1 MNGFAIIFLGF
12 VAFGVLHTRVRSV
25 VIELKQPNVILTCA
39 SRLQTSCLGNGS
51 SAQISFSELLLKLL
65 YRLMIITGLITLVTA
80 VFFW

>member
-12 VAFGVLHTRVRSV
+12 VAFGVLHTHVRS
-25 VIELKQPNVILTCA
+25 VIELKLPNVILMRA
-39 SRLQTSCLGNGS
+39 SRLQASCLGNGS
-51 SAQISFSELLLKLL
+51 SIQISFSELLLKLL